1 MSSPDALVISKVVN
15 TCPGEERQRFTGSCA
30 DASFGRTRPERGA
43 DGAPG
48 STQLQTAGPPPSPEP
63 RGAHLSAR
71 GVDPD
76 GVIQQL
82 LCESALH
89 GGGKPLGDLPGV
101 RSEDV
106 KSYHPI
112 LPKGSQ

>member
-48 STQLQTAGPPPSPEP
+48 SAQLQTAGPPPAPEP
-63 RGAHLSAR
+63 GGAPLRTWGGSRWCHPAA
-71 GVDPD
+71 
-76 GVIQQL
+76 
-82 LCESALH
+82 AL
-89 GGGKPLGDLPGV
+89 
-101 RSEDV
+101 
-106 KSYHPI
+106 
-112 LPKGSQ
+112 